1 MPNKTPALEELKALS
16 PKLSEKIP
24 YLKMLVLFGS
34 RARGDTHANSDWDFA
49 ALYDE
54 EARKAYIKDNAWA
67 WFEVP
72 QLLGQLYEIN
82 SDQIDVVELN
92 NCSILINHF
101 VALDGKLLYE
111 KEPGIFEI
119 FRRSA
124 LKSEEEMKEIRKSL
138 REKVEQNL
146 QRRGV

>member
-1 MPNKTPALEELKALS
+1 MKILTLEELKVLS
-16 PKLSEKIP
+16 PQLPEKIP

-34 RARGDTHANSDWDFA
+34 RARGDIHANSDWDFA

>member
-1 MPNKTPALEELKALS
+1 MPNKTPTLEELKELS
-16 PKLSEKIP
+16 PKLPEKIA

-54 EARKAYIKDNAWA
+54 EARKAYIKDDGWA

-72 QLLGQLYEIN
+72 QLLGQLFGLN
-82 SDQIDVVELN
+82 SDKIDVVELN
-92 NCSILINHF
+92 NRSILIDHF
-101 VALDGKLLYE
+101 VALDGRLLYE
-111 KEPGIFEI
+111 QEPGIFEK
-119 FRRSA
+119 FRLGA

-138 REKVEQNL
+138 RAKVEKNL
-146 QRRGV
+146 QRRGL